1 MKQGQKAPRK
11 SKTKVE
17 VDIRNAIVSLSARHD
32 ALLGTTTDESVQVEK
47 PSMFLYE
54 VHKTPTVVLGESAL
68 HKGSEEL
75 SLDAYLRKEYG
86 RNRAYSS
93 RPEVREF
100 LKAHAKR

>member
-1 MKQGQKAPRK
+1 MKTGQNAPKKRK
-11 SKTKVE
+11 TSV
-17 VDIRNAIVSLSARHD
+17 AIVAPVVPLSARHD
-32 ALLGTTTDESVQVEK
+32 ALLGTTTDASIKVEA

-54 VHKTPTVVLGESAL
+54 VHKVPQVVLGESAL

-75 SLDAYLRKEYG
+75 QLDAYLRKEYG